1 MSYELISLD
10 LESCSGRAPESRC
23 LDCLDDAFNVCR
35 KFEPSPEA
43 GPCPL
48 LADIVAKV
56 FLRGGTQILAP
67 VGAAIE

>member
-1 MSYELISLD
+1 MREW
-10 LESCSGRAPESRC
+10 
-23 LDCLDDAFNVCR
+23 
-35 KFEPSPEA
+35 
-43 GPCPL
+43 PL